1 MNKHK
6 ISFRE
11 TRKIH
16 KHGVDIF
23 LYGLGLDGSNMVY
36 EETKEGHFEEFLNT
50 VSTCMWFVIEGRG
63 VFVLNDEKV
72 PVEEKDIIVA
82 PPNTRIHYFGN
93 MRLILVST
101 PAFKAED
108 EHHIRTVSREESPF
122 IHAEKNE

>member
-1 MNKHK
+1 MTQFKFSHTK
-6 ISFRE
+6 A
-11 TRKIH
+11 RKIH
-16 KHGVDIF
+16 KHGVDIT
-23 LYGLGLDGSNMVY
+23 LYGLGLEGSNMVY

-93 MRLILVST
+93 MKLILVST
-101 PAFKAED
+101 PAFKAEN
-108 EHHIRTVSREESPF
+108 ERHIRTVTREESPF
-122 IHAEKNE
+122 IHAEKSE